1 MDVIGYGFLLGIGI
15 VLAILAFCAVVGI
28 IVLIALFVSY
38 VTGKAKPAPAPVEE
52 LEFAERS

>member
-1 MDVIGYGFLLGIGI
+1 MEAIGYGFLLGIGI
-15 VLAILAFCAVVGI
+15 LLAALAFCAVVGI

-38 VTGKAKPAPAPVEE
+38 VTGKAKPAPVEE